1 MVNFRMISEKEKIYL
16 SNQNWAGL
24 ITSMLVKK
32 GLVQE
37 SLFFNKEPRSVILAF
52 LRIDLFQGAKESSKD
67 FLKKCQ
73 ELLWD
78 VMMSSCSNIRFQRQ
92 FLKDGKPFHTKL
104 KNKFQATKNF
114 SQLLSKWE

>member
-24 ITSMLVKK
+24 IISMLVKK

-78 VMMSSCSNIRFQRQ
+78 VMMSS
-92 FLKDGKPFHTKL
+92 
-104 KNKFQATKNF
+104 
-114 SQLLSKWE
+114 